1 LSGKNT
7 FAYHKPSKNVRF
19 SFQLALQLCEIYSIP
34 LTEMLPVAA
43 VFMKLCMLLQMNCV
57 AIKCC
62 QFTYYPKIKQPELNL
77 GLGLYLAS
85 SLVNH
90 SCDANMYQV
99 FYGTS
104 SVFRATRPIAKNEQL
119 TKCYW
124 LPATETKYEERQC
137 VLLEFYKFKC
147 RYEQKTNHYLPKSR
161 LNVAKSN

>member
-1 LSGKNT
+1 
-7 FAYHKPSKNVRF
+7 
-19 SFQLALQLCEIYSIP
+19 LALLLCETFSIP
-34 LTEMLPVAA
+34 LTERLPVAA
-43 VFMKLCMLLQMNCV
+43 IFLKLCMVLELNYV
-57 AIKCC
+57 NINCC
-62 QFTYYPKIKQPELNL
+62 QFSYDAKATLPKLDL

-124 LPATETKYEERQC
+124 LPATKTKYEARQC
-137 VLLEFYKFKC
+137 VILKLFKFKC
-147 RYEQKTNHYLPKSR
+147 RYEQKNNYYRIRKI
-161 LNVAKSN
+161 KEK